1 METGENNTIINFHDK
16 SFISDLSE
24 EYHLSIQI
32 SNSSFT
38 YCILNIK
45 KFHYCLL
52 KSFKIESKFSEI
64 SKIISKNPE
73 LSLKY
78 STTSIGL
85 VNFPNTLVPK
95 EISETID
102 SKEILALND
111 NVLDVILKDNIK
123 ACEITNLYSI
133 NSDLNETINNY
144 FPSAKIKSQSS
155 ILIDAFLKNIKK
167 DVSVNIYLKDDYM
180 NIIIINDQSPLFQ
193 NKFNFSSKEDI
204 LYYILFTYQQLELSP
219 EDVPIYLYGSVTD
232 SCFKIIYDYVRN
244 VKYGNKP
251 KEFTY
256 IKEINQLENQEYFAL
271 FSQVLCV

>member
-45 KFHYCLL
+45 NFHYCLL

-155 ILIDAFLKNIKK
+155 ILFDAFLKIDNKK
-167 DVSVNIYLKDDYM
+167 
-180 NIIIINDQSPLFQ
+180 
-193 NKFNFSSKEDI
+193 
-204 LYYILFTYQQLELSP
+204 
-219 EDVPIYLYGSVTD
+219 
-232 SCFKIIYDYVRN
+232 
-244 VKYGNKP
+244 
-251 KEFTY
+251 
-256 IKEINQLENQEYFAL
+256 
-271 FSQVLCV
+271 